1 MMYKVPMPFSFRKIK
16 KFRSQLGPVEQ
27 AQVVASTAVVVA
39 MVTIV
44 MVRVFGDYKLG
55 WYDFVSVITVG
66 IFGFLIV
73 YFTLKYGRL
82 LEEQKQE
89 LLALNTIAEAVNR
102 AVEINYLLENAL
114 HEVKRLLDVECGWIY
129 HVESG
134 KLVLKATQGVENLTD
149 VIIKPDA
156 SIDDEDLRW
165 IRAPRI
171 EKKPRSRR
179 RKSSAQWK
187 YGEIEAWA
195 SVPMMMKDKFAGV
208 IIVASRD
215 SKDSDEFTKKQLD
228 LMNAFANQIGVALE
242 NSALF
247 ERLRNSEERYMDLF
261 EHSPDMYHIVNKKNV
276 IVSCNQTEADRL
288 GYKKEELVGHSI
300 LTLYPDSYHNEARR
314 LLAEIFEHNHEITG
328 LEEQM
333 LTKVGELIDVSVNTS
348 IIYDEAKMPVFMR
361 AVARDITEKKKLE
374 SKIIHAQRIDSI
386 GNLAGGVAHDFN
398 NILTSILGSTA
409 IMKRKMKR
417 GDTWFRFADI
427 IETAAKRGAGLTR
440 QLLTFARKSTVQFRP
455 VIVNDII
462 EETLHLFE
470 RSVDKTI
477 LVKKILSSDMSI
489 VNGDD
494 GQIQQAILNL
504 LINARD
510 AMPNG
515 GTITVQSENIN
526 FSKQRPVGFGEAR
539 SGEYTFISIA
549 DTGIGMDHL
558 IQQRIFEPFFTT
570 KDQGKGT
577 GLGLSV
583 VYGVVN
589 AHNGFITVQS
599 EPGVGSKFNLFLPL
613 LTDPEKI
620 KRSAKPTKLVRGREQ
635 VMVVDDE
642 EHVGEVIGGMLKDLG
657 YKVTVV
663 KSGKEALSLCKKK
676 KRFDVVVLDMNMPAM
691 GGKETFY
698 KLKEIDPRIRV
709 IVSTGYSNTSLDSS
723 PLRNAVDGILQK
735 PYQMEDL
742 SKTMRKAIEG
752 KKNGET

>member
-1 MMYKVPMPFSFRKIK
+1 MAFSFRTIK

-44 MVRVFGDYKLG
+44 MVRVFSDYKIG
-55 WYDFVSVITVG
+55 WWYDFVSVITVG

-134 KLVLKATQGVENLTD
+134 KLVLKATQGVENMTD

-156 SIDDEDLRW
+156 NAEDEDLRW
-165 IRAPRI
+165 IRAPHI
-171 EKKPRSRR
+171 EKRPRVKG
-179 RKSSAQWK
+179 RKNSVQWK
-187 YGEIEAWA
+187 YGEIETWA

-208 IIVASRD
+208 IVVASKE
-215 SKDSDEFTKKQLD
+215 SKDSKEFSKKQLD

-261 EHSPDMYHIVNKKNV
+261 EHSPDMYHIVNRKGV

-288 GYKKEELVGHSI
+288 GYKKEELVGQSI
-300 LTLYPDSYHNEARR
+300 LKLYPNSYHGEARR
-314 LLAEIFEHNHEITG
+314 LLGQIFEHNHEITG

-348 IIYDEAKMPVFMR
+348 IIYDETKKPVFMR
-361 AVARDITEKKKLE
+361 GVARDITEKKKLE

-417 GDTWFRFADI
+417 NDTWFRFVDI

-455 VIVNDII
+455 VVVNDII

-477 LVKKILSSDMSI
+477 LIKKVLSGEINI

-526 FSKQRPVGFGEAR
+526 FTKQRPAGFGEAR
-539 SGEYTFISIA
+539 SGEYTSVSIA
-549 DTGIGMDHL
+549 DTGIGMEHHV
-558 IQQRIFEPFFTT
+558 QQRIFEPFFTT

-589 AHNGFITVQS
+589 SHNGFITVQS
-599 EPGVGSKFNLFLPL
+599 EPGIGSKFNLFLPL
-613 LTDPEKI
+613 LTDSEKI
-620 KRSAKPTKLVRGREQ
+620 KRTSKTTKLLRGSEH
-635 VMVVDDE
+635 VLVVDDE
-642 EHVGEVIGGMLKDLG
+642 EHVGEVIGSMLQDLG
-657 YKVTVV
+657 YKVTVA
-663 KSGKEALSLCKKK
+663 KSGKEALSLYKKK
-676 KRFDVVVLDMNMPAM
+676 KRFDVIVLDMNMPTM

-698 KLKEIDPRIRV
+698 RLKEIDPAVRV
-709 IVSTGYSNTSLDSS
+709 VVSTGYSNTSLESS
-723 PLRNAVDGILQK
+723 PLRSAVDGILQK

-752 KKNGET
+752 KKDGET